1 MEDKACAVD
10 VTLCERHIGAQPG
23 GGICAMCLQEKLILL
38 WRGEGNSNWDTE
50 EFSITPPL
58 VQDSCDT
65 PPACEPSPADA
76 YPVYKAGSA
85 CLPLVFHF
93 RNFQRNGVHDSSKS
107 SKVLAREKIDRS
119 CFGLDADM
127 DHQHQFSCEI
137 KSILKELAALHE
149 KKKLERAEKRRS
161 GTEGACLSGRHQQH
175 EEAAADLSQG
185 PIPTSPAGRDTEAVP
200 GEYELPKAKASII
213 EDEDE
218 DARFAKTTLCFNAL
232 WPGQLRPKLNMK
244 WARILVS
251 PILSSN
257 KIAPSKSDLAKTVN
271 GRPKVA
277 VEDKRRESTRDCEIL
292 EVPTGINDYNGRD
305 QSTGIQNMPSP
316 AASRLPPRH
325 VQRIADEDGGAME
338 IDKETAMRME
348 ASRITVLTW
357 LESLPSPK
365 AVHLKEKN
373 YTGFPDDLSLGN
385 GVLEMCDEEDV
396 AFDYQS
402 QEPKMENF
410 ELADG
415 YNSLNPL
422 DQVDVYNHISSF
434 GKFLR
439 TFPTQIYAS
448 SRMLDIEI
456 AAQ

>member
-175 EEAAADLSQG
+175 EEAAADLSQVG
-185 PIPTSPAGRDTEAVP
+185 PTPSHFVFLGFLVLSYSPDLVHFHFISMK
-200 GEYELPKAKASII
+200 Y
-213 EDEDE
+213 
-218 DARFAKTTLCFNAL
+218 
-232 WPGQLRPKLNMK
+232 LRSRHMTNC
-244 WARILVS
+244 S
-251 PILSSN
+251 HLS
-257 KIAPSKSDLAKTVN
+257 
-271 GRPKVA
+271 
-277 VEDKRRESTRDCEIL
+277 
-292 EVPTGINDYNGRD
+292 
-305 QSTGIQNMPSP
+305 
-316 AASRLPPRH
+316 
-325 VQRIADEDGGAME
+325 
-338 IDKETAMRME
+338 
-348 ASRITVLTW
+348 
-357 LESLPSPK
+357 
-365 AVHLKEKN
+365 
-373 YTGFPDDLSLGN
+373 F
-385 GVLEMCDEEDV
+385 
-396 AFDYQS
+396 
-402 QEPKMENF
+402 
-410 ELADG
+410 
-415 YNSLNPL
+415 
-422 DQVDVYNHISSF
+422 
-434 GKFLR
+434 
-439 TFPTQIYAS
+439 
-448 SRMLDIEI
+448 ML
-456 AAQ
+456 